1 MALCSKV
8 PALLTHFITSVSP
21 RERNLSWLYKQAQTR
36 VIKPSSLTG
45 LIFTLHI
52 LAHGFIL
59 ASAGALPRWTY
70 LARCLSS
77 CCCRF
82 VVSPSRAHF
91 SDVEAGAA
99 AAAEESSAAPLD
111 MVGSTPA
118 AVTALPGAITAC
130 QTAEWNEPAL
140 NHSQLC

>member
-8 PALLTHFITSVSP
+8 PAPLTHFITSVSP
-21 RERNLSWLYKQAQTR
+21 RERNLSWLYKRAQTR

-59 ASAGALPRWTY
+59 ASAGAPPRWTY

-82 VVSPSRAHF
+82 VISPSRAHF
-91 SDVEAGAA
+91 SDVEAA

-130 QTAEWNEPAL
+130 QTAEWNEPVL